1 MTWTYIRQRF
11 VMAAVQGVCA
21 ANQHSKINWY
31 AKSAVAIADAT
42 LIEEAQTSQG
52 EEGIKDV
59 TSEKDFP

>member
-1 MTWTYIRQRF
+1 
-11 VMAAVQGVCA
+11 MAAVQGVCA